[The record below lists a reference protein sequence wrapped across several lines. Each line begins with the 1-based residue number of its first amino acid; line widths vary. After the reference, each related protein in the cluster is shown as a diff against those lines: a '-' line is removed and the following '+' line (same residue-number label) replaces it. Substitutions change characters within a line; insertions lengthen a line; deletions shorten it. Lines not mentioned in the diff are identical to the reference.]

1 MIEEAVNLLMA
12 LVSVTIALLDP
23 MLQLANGVDLYME
36 AVKTSPLIVSCPPR
50 VQNGSWVC
58 SDRRPLPE
66 CFLYCPSGLLPADG
80 DQVDCETYRQDNS
93 TNFACVP
100 VEVVV
105 IGGLDEQDRPVAQ
118 MEVFSADQRHLGDF
132 DSTKLQ
138 PMVFFKNHSPK
149 AEDWTSVTASS
160 EWYTGRLVTC
170 GGVYQK
176 SCSTLKLEGD
186 GGGFEPHSVLR
197 NLQEGTSS
205 AVLGPGLQLRGSI
218 NNSTRS
224 SSQVFTEQEGWRTG
238 KRLSQDAYQSC
249 SARINAT
256 HVAIS
261 GGESNPGWL
270 SIVSDQGEVA

>member
-1 MIEEAVNLLMA
+1 MNFLMA
-12 LVSVTIALLDP
+12 LASVIIALLDP
-23 MLQLANGVDLYME
+23 MLQLANGVDLYIE

-66 CFLYCPSGLLPADG
+66 CFLYCPSGLLPADE

-118 MEVFSADQRHLGDF
+118 MEVFSADQKHLGDF
-132 DSTKLQ
+132 DSIKLQ
-138 PMVFFKNHSPK
+138 PRVFFKNNSPK

-160 EWYTGRLVTC
+160 EWYNGRLVNC

-176 SCSTLKLEGD
+176 SCSTLQL
-186 GGGFEPHSVLR
+186 GGVGGVFEPHSVLR

-224 SSQVFTEQEGWRTG
+224 SSQVFTDQKGWRTG

-256 HVAIS
+256 HVAVS
-261 GGESNPGWL
+261 GGEGNPGWL
-270 SIVSDQGEVA
+270 SIVSDQGEVG

>member
-1 MIEEAVNLLMA
+1 MIEEAVNFLMA
-12 LVSVTIALLDP
+12 LVSVTITLLDP

-66 CFLYCPSGLLPADG
+66 CFLYCPSGLLPANG

-93 TNFACVP
+93 TNFACVS

-105 IGGLDEQDRPVAQ
+105 VGGLDEQDRPVAQ
-118 MEVFSADQRHLGDF
+118 MEVFSADQKHLGDF

-138 PMVFFKNHSPK
+138 PLASSKKLS
-149 AEDWTSVTASS
+149 AQSEDWRSITASS
-160 EWYTGRLVTC
+160 EWYAGRLITC

-176 SCSTLKLEGD
+176 SCSTLVLDDD

-256 HVAIS
+256 HVAVS
-261 GGESNPGWL
+261 GGESNQGWL
-270 SIVSDQGEVA
+270 SIVSDQGEVG

>member
-1 MIEEAVNLLMA
+1 MIEAALNLLIA
-12 LVSVTIALLDP
+12 LVSVTIVLLDP
-23 MLQLANGVDLYME
+23 MLQLANGIDLYME
-36 AVKTSPLIVSCPPR
+36 AVQTSPLTVSCPPR

-58 SDRRPLPE
+58 SDRRLLPE
-66 CFLYCPSGLLPADG
+66 CFLFCTSGLVPANQDR
-80 DQVDCETYRQDNS
+80 VDCETFRQDNS
-93 TNFACVP
+93 SNIACVP

-105 IGGLDEQDRPVAQ
+105 FGGLDRQDHPVPQ
-118 MEVFSADQRHLGDF
+118 VDVFSADQKRPGLF
-132 DSTKLQ
+132 DVTQLQ
-138 PMVFFKNHSPK
+138 PMAFSRKLS
-149 AEDWTSVTASS
+149 ARTEDWTSVTASS

-170 GGVYQK
+170 GGLYQK
-176 SCSTLKLEGD
+176 SCSTLELDGD
-186 GGGFEPHSVLR
+186 GGGFKAHSVLR
-197 NLQEGTSS
+197 KLQEGTSS
-205 AVLGPGLQLRGSI
+205 TILGPGLQLRGSI

-256 HVAIS
+256 HVAVS